1 MPKLKKEKIYAIKNT
16 KIMSKWDYDE
26 NNKNGIDP
34 NVIPQGSHTKAYF
47 KCPDCGHKWFGE
59 VRYADRYNGC
69 EKCMKK
75 ARSISNIK
83 TKLKNGLPLFKTN
96 PELKNEWDFELNEKD
111 GISPDLV
118 MAGTNKEAHWVC
130 PKGHRYTS
138 YIMNRAKNHTGCTYC
153 SGQAILIGFNDL
165 ATTRPDLIKEW
176 DYEKNNTLGLTPQNV
191 MRGSHE
197 KAYWICP
204 LGHEYTKEIK
214 LRDAGQGCT
223 ICAKESQTSFP
234 EQAICYYLSKCF
246 REVKNRYGKP
256 EIDIYIPELQFGIEY
271 DGLYAH
277 KKKSMQEHK
286 KDVLLQEKGIFLLRV
301 KEVKNKISNTG
312 NILYCKADNNYKYLE
327 SVLADIIKIINRKYN
342 LHIDIELD
350 IDKDRIKI
358 EEQYI
363 NSLKENSI
371 KVKKPE
377 LLKEWDYDKNGKIK
391 PEFVSYGSSKKYWW
405 KCEHGHSY
413 LHNVKSKKL
422 GVGCQ
427 ECTRI
432 NIYDLHTGERIDSII
447 GIKNICNKLNL
458 DYKKQINNIYNIC
471 VRRRETLDNKYTF
484 RYVIDDEL
492 KEMLIE
498 VRKQFFHNM
507 LKNKR

>member
-1 MPKLKKEKIYAIKNT
+1 
-16 KIMSKWDYDE
+16 
-26 NNKNGIDP
+26 
-34 NVIPQGSHTKAYF
+34 
-47 KCPDCGHKWFGE
+47 
-59 VRYADRYNGC
+59 
-69 EKCMKK
+69 
-75 ARSISNIK
+75 
-83 TKLKNGLPLFKTN
+83 
-96 PELKNEWDFELNEKD
+96 
-111 GISPDLV
+111 
-118 MAGTNKEAHWVC
+118 
-130 PKGHRYTS
+130 
-138 YIMNRAKNHTGCTYC
+138 
-153 SGQAILIGFNDL
+153 
-165 ATTRPDLIKEW
+165 
-176 DYEKNNTLGLTPQNV
+176 

-246 REVKNRYGKP
+246 RKVKNRYGKP

-301 KEVKNKISNTG
+301 KEVKNKISNTD

-458 DYKKQINNIYNIC
+458 DYKKQINNVYNIC